1 MIFGRNLSDRQIIRA
16 LEKRLQWYMNEA
28 THEEFNSKEVTA
40 IVDLLQEMDPIEKRE
55 SDFFTAPKANGR
67 FWAFYVFKRN
77 YDDKP
82 PYDNMFT
89 RAMLKVRRFIYGNA
103 FARISFVAMLLVA
116 IMFGGTLAVFAQR
129 EGYFH
134 WVNEDEKERLAITV
148 PNQDIDST
156 EQLYYRSL
164 DDVPIKYLK
173 YVWIPKGLASDCELQ
188 EIYIY
193 NDSKTVKVESRFLS
207 SEAKFIK
214 FTKKEYGSATTVTS
228 HSFDLFEQLNT
239 QEVEEI
245 EVTYLKKIND
255 DYIEYMATFCIDNAI
270 YYVNTNGEV
279 GDIKIIVNNSIKEL
293 KEGM

>member
-82 PYDNMFT
+82 PYDNMFF
-89 RAMLKVRRFIYGNA
+89 RVLLKLRRFIYGNA

-116 IMFGGTLAVFAQR
+116 IMFGGTLAVFAHR

-134 WVNEDEKERLAITV
+134 WVSEGENEKLAITA
-148 PNQDIDST
+148 PNQYTDST
-156 EQLYYRSL
+156 EQLFYKSL

-173 YVWIPKGLASDCELQ
+173 YVWIPKDVPAEWELKD
-188 EIYIY
+188 IHIY
-193 NDSKTVKVESRFLS
+193 NDSKAVTVECVLRL
-207 SEAKFIK
+207 
-214 FTKKEYGSATTVTS
+214 
-228 HSFDLFEQLNT
+228 D
-239 QEVEEI
+239 
-245 EVTYLKKIND
+245 
-255 DYIEYMATFCIDNAI
+255 
-270 YYVNTNGEV
+270 
-279 GDIKIIVNNSIKEL
+279 
-293 KEGM
+293 